1 MNLQSCNFP
10 EFHARITHGFFH
22 LKSSSR
28 TRESGVGNNFSNLWQ
43 GSQGRPI
50 LCKTRNAAA
59 TQPLHPGSSCLWA
72 RKAAR
77 LLGAYNS
84 APSLETPR
92 PPHHALISQIPIQGC
107 GAMRAVTFTYGLGL
121 MRTCFPFFFSFCSA
135 RALQSMQWK
144 WNLCILP
151 NRSAQMLHINYLNCL
166 AWVFVAEI
174 YLNSSKKNLD
184 STRKTHTNIS
194 IFIAWHKSPVNN
206 LKCQMAKNNPLPTG
220 LTGVQEMPKN

>member
-121 MRTCFPFFFSFCSA
+121 MRTCFPFFSA
-135 RALQSMQWK
+135 FV
-144 WNLCILP
+144 
-151 NRSAQMLHINYLNCL
+151 LHERCKVCNEN
-166 AWVFVAEI
+166 EI
-174 YLNSSKKNLD
+174 YAFYL
-184 STRKTHTNIS
+184 IEV
-194 IFIAWHKSPVNN
+194 HK
-206 LKCQMAKNNPLPTG
+206 CCT
-220 LTGVQEMPKN
+220 